1 MKRIIFLLFTVFVT
15 LFIMSSC
22 TIVKNA
28 SLDFSIRMTAE
39 QIRLGTFTGGRLI
52 FSNNVINQ
60 LEPGMLIPIMDKRQG
75 FAKAE
80 DSENYIFKT
89 LEVYYGYYYVVD
101 ATSDALTLDYLLY
114 NTDGKIVDHDENIII
129 VADSGPD
136 SSTRETPH
144 GLVYQTFTPRDSDFS
159 GILEGCTLLSFPGEI
174 PDEQEQQYFDTD
186 EIYRTVI
193 FRLQK
198 SATQPYDYQSGVLAV
213 YPTEPVLI
221 LGTHF
226 YDNVVSDE
234 SQIKI
239 KDPDLPL
246 EISPG
251 DYILDT
257 HGNSA
262 RKVTNV
268 NVSDDLSG
276 FTVFHTDKIHVQKI
290 LGALEMNLEGDLAE
304 VIARFGTDEQRQ
316 TLETLLQERSYFDI
330 WNASG
335 EASLWKG
342 DTSQVDLE
350 LDYNCNLG
358 ASIFFNAKVDWSET
372 SATGRFTID
381 SNADYGLVFKLLGVD
396 PGSKMTGK
404 FITIPIK
411 IPIEKLT
418 AGFIIN
424 LVADY
429 ESTTDNASIV
439 YETKMKTGDGS
450 FGAKFDAGVRLEFI
464 WGWLPIPQ
472 AWCTP
477 DVIYAPFPNA
487 SFEFLGTEF
496 QQLRDNS
503 LKIGLQLNVELN
515 LLGAITF
522 NEDFNLG
529 IVTDFIYD
537 SIDPNYHYWAEAS
550 VYSSIDNYKI
560 GIGIPFTSLGYT
572 WDMGTIWDDKSHIV
586 SIPVDGLMAD

>member
-1 MKRIIFLLFTVFVT
+1 
-15 LFIMSSC
+15 
-22 TIVKNA
+22 
-28 SLDFSIRMTAE
+28 MTAE
-39 QIRLGTFTGGRLI
+39 QIRLGTFTGGRLV
-52 FSNNVINQ
+52 FSDNMINQ
-60 LEPGMLIPIMDKRQG
+60 LETGMLIPIMDKRQG
-75 FAKAE
+75 FAQAG
-80 DSENYIFKT
+80 DSENHIFKT
-89 LEVYYGYYYVVD
+89 LGVYYGYYYVVD
-101 ATSDALTLDYLLY
+101 ATSEALTLDYLLY
-114 NTDGKIVDHDENIII
+114 DTDGKIVTHEENIVID
-129 VADSGPD
+129 ADAGPTT
-136 SSTRETPH
+136 STRDSTY
-144 GLVYQTFTPRDSDFS
+144 GLVYQTFSPRDSDFS
-159 GILEGCTLLSFPGEI
+159 QILEGCTLLSFPAEI
-174 PDEQEQQYFDTD
+174 PDEQEQQYFNTD

-198 SATQPYDYQSGVLAV
+198 SATQPYDYTSGVLAV
-213 YPTEPVLI
+213 HPTEPFLI
-221 LGTHF
+221 LGSHF
-226 YDNVVSDE
+226 FDEVVSDE
-234 SQIKI
+234 TQIKI
-239 KDPDLPL
+239 KDPDLPHA
-246 EISPG
+246 ISPG

-268 NVSDDLSG
+268 NVSDDLYG
-276 FTVFHTDKIHVQKI
+276 FTVFHTDDIHVQKV
-290 LGALEMNLEGDLAE
+290 LGALEMNLEGDLGE
-304 VIARFGTDEQRQ
+304 IIERYGTDEQRQ
-316 TLETLLQERSYFDI
+316 MLSSVLKDRSYYDI
-330 WNASG
+330 WNSEG
-335 EASLWKG
+335 TASLWKG

-350 LDYNCNLG
+350 LNYTCKLG
-358 ASIFFNAKVDWSET
+358 ANIFFNAKSDWSET

-381 SNADYGLVFKLLGVD
+381 SNADYDLVFKLLGVD

-404 FITIPIK
+404 FITYPIK

-418 AGFIIN
+418 VGFTIN

-477 DVIYAPFPNA
+477 DVIYAPFPDA

-503 LKIGLQLNVELN
+503 LKIGLQVNVELN

-537 SIDPNYHYWAEAS
+537 PIDPNHHYWAEAS
-550 VYSSIDNYKI
+550 IYTSFDNYKI
-560 GIGIPFTSLGYT
+560 GIGIPFTSIGYT
-572 WDMGTIWDDKSHIV
+572 WNMGTIYEDKTHIV
-586 SIPVDGLMAD
+586 SIPVDGLIAD